1 MLVGTGRY
9 VYCVLYLV
17 PGMCWLRGK
26 WEIEMCSV
34 RRKMSCF
41 FSDDAFPQAVTML
54 TNTDK
59 MITQT
64 NSQTWSADRLK
75 EVIQPLYRY
84 VEYRI
89 S

>member
-1 MLVGTGRY
+1 MCT
-9 VYCVLYLV
+9 V
-17 PGMCWLRGK
+17 PGMCWLRVK
-26 WEIEMCSV
+26 SKCVLFSV

-59 MITQT
+59 LVTQT
-64 NSQTWSADRLK
+64 NSQIWSADRLK
-75 EVIQPLYRY
+75 EVIQQLYRY
-84 VEYRI
+84 VV